1 MSRTEDALA
10 AVVVD
15 DAPELLGPTT
25 PERAAGVGVR
35 GPADTVGLVAA
46 PEVGIVLGAA
56 GGPAHDVT
64 P

>member
-1 MSRTEDALA
+1 MARTEDALA

-15 DAPELLGPTT
+15 DAPELLGPAT

-35 GPADTVGLVAA
+35 GPADTVGPVTA
-46 PEVGIVLGAA
+46 PEVGIMLGAA
-56 GGPAHDVT
+56 GDSAHDIT